1 MNKTIIKRITA
12 LLLAAAIVAGI
23 WVAMPNDRDS
33 YAGETVIATPTI
45 QKMKFWANSFS
56 RDENGAMTSGA
67 TKPEIAQRFV
77 YNGVTVDWDRNT
89 DMSQYIPVYS
99 IIQPNGY
106 GANYV
111 KLRDVAALVNF
122 NVQWSFANPNA
133 MYIWTN
139 NHYAEEPK
147 LSGPATETKV
157 GEWSTYDIYVDGV
170 KVEGLQP
177 VLIDDNNYF
186 KIRDIAKMVNFGCM
200 YNVYTEEVSV
210 VGISEYV
217 DEAILNA
224 MPVSNKNFL
233 INEWIEASPER
244 NIIFQNVRPTY
255 GYPSGTVAASPVTLT
270 ENDPWARENY
280 FDKYAS
286 QELKDFLSYD
296 PSSNSRDQIEL
307 ERREVAW
314 FNASVQLILDE
325 EISDDPNYCLPQAD
339 AYGAGFSVRIH
350 NVGDKSKAV
359 KLEHIDPQA
368 LLTNMN
374 GIKEA
379 ISVFNT
385 DRERIAY
392 LTELVC
398 KKITYAGAGSQYRE
412 MKARLEAYGLG
423 MYGSGADAEA
433 ARRELG
439 GDYYLDWDMQEGSVC
454 QGYASALSYLC
465 ASLGYYVT
473 GGSGIVKG
481 SGHGWNEIWLPD
493 EGRWVGVDA
502 TFADDYGLLST
513 GSIGNEVFLEIIED
527 KWVCWDV
534 DGPDDPR
541 ATVKSN
547 SRSSFITE
555 EILKTVYEIEPREY
569 KINPELITVNP

>member
-1 MNKTIIKRITA
+1 MNKTIMKRMTA

-56 RDENGAMTSGA
+56 RDENGVMTSGA

-77 YNGVTVDWDRNT
+77 YNGVAVDWDRNT

-122 NVQWSFANPNA
+122 NVQWSFNDPNA

-147 LSGPATETKV
+147 LSGPATETKI

-255 GYPSGTVAASPVTLT
+255 GYPSGTMAASPVTLT

-286 QELKDFLSYD
+286 QELKDFLGYN

-307 ERREVAW
+307 ERREVAC
-314 FNASVQLILDE
+314 FNAAVQLILDE
-325 EISDDPNYCLPQAD
+325 EMADNPNYCLPQAD
-339 AYGAGFSVRIH
+339 PHSKGFCISVKKVS
-350 NVGDKSKAV
+350 NGGFAV
-359 KLEHIDPQA
+359 KLAD
-368 LLTNMN
+368 LTGTLTNMGN
-374 GIKEA
+374 IEA
-379 ISVFNT
+379 ATSDLNS
-385 DRERIAY
+385 DREKIAY

-398 KKITYAGAGSQYRE
+398 KKLHYAGSGSQYRE
-412 MKARLEAYGLG
+412 MKSRLEAYGLG
-423 MYGSGADAEA
+423 MYDSGDAA
-433 ARRELG
+433 MTARGEMG
-439 GDYYLDWDMQEGSVC
+439 GDYYLDWDMQQGSVC
-454 QGYASALSYLC
+454 QGYSGAINTLC
-465 ASLGYYVT
+465 ISMGYYATSAVGEVN
-473 GGSGIVKG
+473 GGS
-481 SGHGWNEIWLPD
+481 HGWNEVWLPD
-493 EGRWVGVDA
+493 EGKWVGIDA

-527 KWVCWDV
+527 EWVCWDI
-534 DGPDDPR
+534 GSPNDPR
-541 ATVKSN
+541 IKNKHLDNMTML
-547 SRSSFITE
+547 TE
-555 EILKTVYEIEPREY
+555 EVLETVY
-569 KINPELITVNP
+569 KINPQPYTISQTRMIPNK